1 MGATLE
7 TGGEGPRAGAEMGSL
22 MQVLRRRRPRL
33 LVLTG
38 LAALLLATSGGPT
51 AAADAQHADP
61 LQRRVDAIHD
71 TGVVG
76 VAAEVTSPGT
86 RTRAVARAGVA
97 ERGTRRPMPPGGR
110 FRIGSATKTFTATVV
125 LQLVGEGRLS
135 LEDTVERW
143 LPGVVGGDGPDGGS
157 VTVRELLQH
166 TSGIPEVLPEIAAL
180 HSADGY
186 RAERFRTYIPE
197 ELAGLAMRRPE
208 DGSAEAAWSYSN
220 TNYILAA
227 MIIREVTGRSWDREV
242 EDRIIRPLGLSGTST
257 PGTSPLIPGPHARAY
272 TAFGTGTGS
281 GTGTGTG
288 TGIDVTVLNAS
299 MAIGSGAV
307 ISTTHDLSRF
317 YSALLGGRLLEP
329 AELAEMTA
337 TVAAPEM
344 GVRYGLGLG
353 EIPLT
358 CGGTYYGHPGELLG
372 YRTWAGITR
381 DGSRTAV
388 VYATSDGGPDTQQ
401 AMRTLVDQELCDAR
415 RPGQGGPA
423 KGR

>member
-1 MGATLE
+1 
-7 TGGEGPRAGAEMGSL
+7 
-22 MQVLRRRRPRL
+22 MQVLRRRRRRL
-33 LVLTG
+33 FVLTG
-38 LAALLLATSGGPT
+38 LATILLAASGGPT
-51 AAADAQHADP
+51 VAADAQHADP

-76 VAAEVTSPGT
+76 VSAEVTSPGT

-125 LQLVGEGRLS
+125 LQLVGEGRMS

-143 LPGVVGGDGPDGGS
+143 LPGVVAGDGPDGSS
-157 VTVRELLQH
+157 VTVRQLLQH

-180 HSADGY
+180 NSADGY
-186 RAERFRTYIPE
+186 RAERFRTYTPE
-197 ELAGLAMRRPE
+197 ELAGLAMRRSE
-208 DGSAEAAWSYSN
+208 DVSTEAAWSYSN

-272 TAFGTGTGS
+272 AAFGTGTDSGS
-281 GTGTGTG
+281 GSSSS
-288 TGIDVTVLNAS
+288 IDVTALNTS
-299 MAIGSGAV
+299 MAVGSGAV

-317 YSALLGGRLLEP
+317 YAALLGGRLLEP

-337 TVAAPEM
+337 TVSAPEM
-344 GVRYGLGLG
+344 GVSYGLGLG

-401 AMRTLVDQELCDAR
+401 AMRTLVDQELCGDAA
-415 RPGQGGPA
+415 PG
-423 KGR
+423 K